1 MLSSLRHSIPRP
13 TSRTA
18 AMIAHDGGAPSSP
31 PRADETPA
39 RTARHVNE
47 PTASDRTGAS
57 SHAGATDRVEWT
69 PDRGSSKRHE
79 TTSGAAA
86 AAAAAVAAAAAAG
99 DDTID
104 DLIAGH
110 HASRIKDPKGEHKIS
125 QSSG

>member
-1 MLSSLRHSIPRP
+1 MTEGPRRRRRGP
-13 TSRTA
+13 TRRPPARPDGRTA
-18 AMIAHDGGAPSSP
+18 Q
-31 PRADETPA
+31 
-39 RTARHVNE
+39 HVNE
-47 PTASDRTGAS
+47 PRASDRTGAS

-69 PDRGSSKRHE
+69 PGRGSSKRHE
-79 TTSGAAA
+79 TTPG

-110 HASRIKDPKGEHKIS
+110 HASRIKDPKGEHKIY